1 LYFILEP
8 FCIFGKRKKHVLKG
22 LAMGRLFIKLTI
34 IISFVILLFMP
45 VNKFVKDSYDYNIDH
60 AIRAFKKHPYPVDI
74 INLGASHSMYGYYFK
89 PTGLSH
95 MDLALPSQTIQYDF
109 KMLKEY
115 SKYLKPGGVILVS
128 ISQITFANSEAK
140 NIGNYYKVLDR
151 TEIEPFNLID
161 YYSYVYLPGANSGSF
176 NSALAGKLKS
186 LKWKSHQPWANNGKN
201 YSGRKYEKVEAQY
214 REAVE
219 NNNIERNVKQLREI
233 VDYCNEKGYRV
244 ILTMEPV
251 HQSYQEYF
259 DEEVMDRLVFQYLN
273 ALNLDVPFLNYMN
286 DQRFVD
292 NQDYF
297 IDPDHLNREG
307 RKMFSWIV
315 YKDLKKL
322 GYL

>member
-1 LYFILEP
+1 
-8 FCIFGKRKKHVLKG
+8 
-22 LAMGRLFIKLTI
+22 MGRLFIKLTI
-34 IISFVILLFMP
+34 IIIVVLLLFMP
-45 VNKFVKDSYDYNIDH
+45 VNKFVKDSHDYNINH
-60 AIRAFKKHPYPVDI
+60 SILAFKEQPYPVDI

-95 MDLALPSQTIQYDF
+95 LDLALPAQTIQYDF
-109 KMLKEY
+109 KLLREY
-115 SKYLKPGGVILVS
+115 GKYLKPGGVVIVS

-140 NIGNYYKVLDR
+140 HIGNYYKILDR
-151 TEIEPFNLID
+151 IEIEPFRLID
-161 YYSYVYLPGANSGSF
+161 YYSYLYLPGTNSESF
-176 NSALAGKLKS
+176 NSALSGRLKNF
-186 LKWKSHQPWANNGKN
+186 KWNSHQPWANNGNN

-233 VDYCNEKGYRV
+233 VDYCSEKGYRV

-259 DEEVMDRLVFQYLN
+259 NEEVMNRLVFQYLK
-273 ALNLDVPFLNYMN
+273 ALTLDVPFLNYMS

-292 NQDYF
+292 NKDYF